1 MRTGV
6 VNANLVE
13 LKDEARLP
21 YIADLIA
28 RKQSG
33 ENTTLEDADVTF
45 HQREY
50 ERLRVELQAAHD
62 ASQLSDLPSE
72 ETRRRLN
79 DLLVRIRIAKSST
92 PNAFRCPASWLTT
105 RTADK
110 ELDDRDKQ

>member
-6 VNANLVE
+6 INANLVE
-13 LKDEARLP
+13 LNEEARLP

-33 ENTTLEDADVTF
+33 ENTTLEDADVAF

-62 ASQLSDLPSE
+62 ASQLPEVPDD
-72 ETRRRLN
+72 ETRRALN
-79 DLLVRIRIAKSST
+79 DLLVRIRMRALK
-92 PNAFRCPASWLTT
+92 
-105 RTADK
+105 
-110 ELDDRDKQ
+110 